1 MVITPTKLLKWS
13 FPGYA
18 KRRIQNLPP
27 IFQALLVQLSA
38 IVIYALL
45 FPLLGVALA
54 ENVSPVVGAF
64 VLGGFALVLSFLLN
78 FERWW
83 HLINFLLTPALILTL
98 YLPIPPVYFLLAFV
112 GMVAVFWSTYRTQVP
127 LYLSSHHAFQA
138 ISLLLPEH
146 LNFRLI
152 DLGSGLGGLLAH
164 VKKVRSD
171 GVYHGIENAPLPILI
186 SWLRFLFVKNIS
198 VSWGS
203 LWRCNLA
210 DYDVVYAYL
219 SPVPMAALWDKA
231 KSEMRPGTLLISNTF
246 DIPGIVPSQVIEI
259 EDFNH
264 SVLYLWRM

>member
-1 MVITPTKLLKWS
+1 MVITPTKLFKWS
-13 FPGYA
+13 FPEYA
-18 KRRIQNLPP
+18 KRRIQQLPP

-54 ENVSPVVGAF
+54 VHVSPVVGAF
-64 VLGGFALVLSFLLN
+64 VLGGVALALSWLLH

-83 HLINFLLTPALILTL
+83 HVINFLLAPALILTL
-98 YLPIPPVYFLLAFV
+98 YLHISPEYFLLAFV
-112 GMVAVFWSTYRTQVP
+112 GMVAIFWSTYRTQVP

-138 ISLLLPEH
+138 VALLLPDH
-146 LNFRLI
+146 PNFRLI
-152 DLGSGLGGLLAH
+152 DLGSGLGGLLAYL
-164 VKKVRSD
+164 KKVRSD
-171 GVYHGIENAPLPILI
+171 GVYQGIENAPLPFFI

-198 VSWGS
+198 ASWGS
-203 LWRCNLA
+203 LWTCNLA

-219 SPVPMAALWDKA
+219 SPVPMPALWDKA
-231 KSEMRPGTLLISNTF
+231 KSEMRPDTIFISNTF
-246 DIPGIVPSQVIEI
+246 DIPGAVPSQRIEL